1 MGFCWT
7 KKTNIIIGNCILFTK
22 KLANW
27 VPENEL
33 DALVNNY
40 PCLTTD
46 HANAILTL
54 EMKITKIE
62 TVGNDTF

>member
-1 MGFCWT
+1 MLVN
-7 KKTNIIIGNCILFTK
+7 KTNINIIRILFTE

-27 VPENEL
+27 VPLQKDENEL
-33 DALVNNY
+33 NPLVNNY

-54 EMKITKIE
+54 
-62 TVGNDTF
+62 